1 MLDEHPRANITEE
14 SLSKLKTVFK
24 ENGTV
29 TAGNSSGVNDGSAAM
44 LLMKREE
51 AEKRNLKPL
60 AKIISWATCGVEPAL
75 MGTGPIPASKS
86 ALKKAGWKVDDLDL
100 QILSELSND
109 ASISVPR
116 LSKKIDVNSSVV
128 YSRIKRLVKRKLIE
142 RFTIDVNDAELGYEV
157 KALTGINID
166 TKQRDNV
173 IEQLFKIDGVR
184 EVAEVTGRFDILVTM
199 YSRSLDQMH
208 KMVSEKIGRVEGI
221 QSSES
226 FIEMKSRT
234 KAMPY
239 MPSNTGE

>member
-1 MLDEHPRANITEE
+1 M
-14 SLSKLKTVFK
+14 
-24 ENGTV
+24 
-29 TAGNSSGVNDGSAAM
+29 
-44 LLMKREE
+44 
-51 AEKRNLKPL
+51 
-60 AKIISWATCGVEPAL
+60 
-75 MGTGPIPASKS
+75 
-86 ALKKAGWKVDDLDL
+86 
-100 QILSELSND
+100 SND

-173 IEQLFKIDGVR
+173 IEQLFNIDGVR

-239 MPSNTGE
+239 MPSNSGD

>member
-1 MLDEHPRANITEE
+1 M
-14 SLSKLKTVFK
+14 
-24 ENGTV
+24 
-29 TAGNSSGVNDGSAAM
+29 
-44 LLMKREE
+44 
-51 AEKRNLKPL
+51 
-60 AKIISWATCGVEPAL
+60 
-75 MGTGPIPASKS
+75 
-86 ALKKAGWKVDDLDL
+86 

-142 RFTIDVNDAELGYEV
+142 RFTIVVNDAELGYEV

-173 IEQLFKIDGVR
+173 IEQLFNIDGVR

-208 KMVSEKIGRVEGI
+208 KIVSEKIGRVEGI

-239 MPSNTGE
+239 MPSNKGD

>member
-1 MLDEHPRANITEE
+1 MAN
-14 SLSKLKTVFK
+14 
-24 ENGTV
+24 
-29 TAGNSSGVNDGSAAM
+29 
-44 LLMKREE
+44 
-51 AEKRNLKPL
+51 
-60 AKIISWATCGVEPAL
+60 
-75 MGTGPIPASKS
+75 
-86 ALKKAGWKVDDLDL
+86 VDDLDL
-100 QILSELSND
+100 KILSELSND
-109 ASISVPR
+109 ASVSIPK
-116 LSKKIDVNSSVV
+116 LSEKINENSSVV
-128 YSRIKRLVKRKLIE
+128 YSRINRLVKKKLIE
-142 RFTIDVNDAELGYEV
+142 RYTIEVNNKELGYEV

-173 IEQLFKIDGVR
+173 IEQLFKIEGVR

-239 MPSNTGE
+239 MPSNTGD

>member
-1 MLDEHPRANITEE
+1 M
-14 SLSKLKTVFK
+14 
-24 ENGTV
+24 
-29 TAGNSSGVNDGSAAM
+29 
-44 LLMKREE
+44 
-51 AEKRNLKPL
+51 
-60 AKIISWATCGVEPAL
+60 
-75 MGTGPIPASKS
+75 
-86 ALKKAGWKVDDLDL
+86 DDLDL

-142 RFTIDVNDAELGYEV
+142 RFTIVVNDAELGYEV

-173 IEQLFKIDGVR
+173 IKQLFKIDGVR

-239 MPSNTGE
+239 MPSNSGD